1 MKSQDHGIKQEE
13 NYKRQD
19 FRGNMP
25 EKSMRTCC
33 HFTSYELIN
42 LALVQQTIIIYY
54 AMIGDAILL
63 PTRTSGP
70 TDDKMTYMWI
80 VICKCR

>member
-1 MKSQDHGIKQEE
+1 MKSQDHGIKPEE
-13 NYKRQD
+13 NYKKYD
-19 FRGNMP
+19 FRGNMT
-25 EKSMRTCC
+25 EKSMRPRC

-63 PTRTSGP
+63 PIRTSGP
-70 TDDKMTYMWI
+70 TDDVMTSMWI

>member
-1 MKSQDHGIKQEE
+1 MKSQDHGIKQ
-13 NYKRQD
+13 D
-19 FRGNMP
+19 FRGNMT
-25 EKSMRTCC
+25 EKSMRPRC

-70 TDDKMTYMWI
+70 TDDKMTSMWI

>member
-1 MKSQDHGIKQEE
+1 MKSQDHGIK
-13 NYKRQD
+13 QD

-25 EKSMRTCC
+25 EKSMRPRC

-63 PTRTSGP
+63 PIRTSGP
-70 TDDKMTYMWI
+70 TDDIMTSMWI